1 MGDPPATSRTR
12 GGIITHNR
20 GASWSQRSWGGQ
32 TGSQASHPPQ
42 PPQGRSQTSPGPG
55 WEDLSSGTIA
65 SMAPRRR
72 RWGRERRS
80 EAPGALRSRPLV
92 ARGAHR
98 EGRAQPAR
106 SVTGPD
112 ATGRALAPEATA
124 RRDCC
129 RRTGSPQGPIAP
141 IRRPADCSRTG
152 QVPGVPNALDCAKQL
167 AHSGAEPAAGREFQ
181 VAWAL
186 IILCVEVVLGGAAAR
201 AAHEVRRRARPSVP
215 SLGDVALRRWPAEA
229 AAA

>member
-12 GGIITHNR
+12 GGIIMHNR
-20 GASWSQRSWGGQ
+20 GASWSRGGP
-32 TGSQASHPPQ
+32 GAVKLARRLVVRLNPS
-42 PPQGRSQTSPGPG
+42 GGVRRVLGPG

-106 SVTGPD
+106 SAAGPG
-112 ATGRALAPEATA
+112 ATGRASDPEATA

-129 RRTGSPQGPIAP
+129 RRTGSPQGPDRADP
-141 IRRPADCSRTG
+141 SDCSRTG
-152 QVPGVPNALDCAKQL
+152 PGPGGPQRPRLRETARSLGR
-167 AHSGAEPAAGREFQ
+167 GAG
-181 VAWAL
+181 
-186 IILCVEVVLGGAAAR
+186 
-201 AAHEVRRRARPSVP
+201 RRARVP
-215 SLGDVALRRWPAEA
+215 GGGGTHHLVRRSGAWWSGCSSRP
-229 AAA
+229 

>member
-106 SVTGPD
+106 SVAGPD

-152 QVPGVPNALDCAKQL
+152 QVPGSPTP
-167 AHSGAEPAAGREFQ
+167 ST
-181 VAWAL
+181 
-186 IILCVEVVLGGAAAR
+186 AR
-201 AAHEVRRRARPSVP
+201 SSSPTRARSRPQGASSRWRGHSSSCASKWCLVERLLEPPMRSVGA
-215 SLGDVALRRWPAEA
+215 LALRCLRWGDVALRRWPAEA